1 MAGALRALCGG
12 ALAAGSALRAV
23 LARAGSRV
31 RVDKRAQEQA
41 LKSCLASAAALR
53 ARAGSGRE
61 RPGQRTT
68 REPEA
73 VRRPGPDRLPCLLGF
88 VPDGWGRDLTLEDV
102 TGVVP
107 RPALAGVARR
117 HELDLGEREIGGW

>member
-1 MAGALRALCGG
+1 MLRALCGG
-12 ALAAGSALRAV
+12 ALAAARALRAM
-23 LARAGSRV
+23 LARGGGRVRV
-31 RVDKRAQEQA
+31 RVDKAAQEEV
-41 LKSCLASAAALR
+41 LRSSLASAAARR
-53 ARAGSGRE
+53 ARDGRRE
-61 RPGQRTT
+61 RPE
-68 REPEA
+68 REPGFA
-73 VRRPGPDRLPCLLGF
+73 GTVRRPGPDRLPCLLGF